1 MVLFEVVVAV
11 LFVIMA
17 NGKSVKSRLS
27 GWMGNGKLGN
37 RMGKDKKGVG

>member
-17 NGKSVKSRLS
+17 NSRSVKSRVF
-27 GWMGNGKLGN
+27 GGMGDGNLGN